1 MNLTAALVKLWLTLP
16 NWSISHFIGD
26 TTMKKNDISKAVQ
39 LTIEANRIYG
49 ATLKMARPTMNSVYA
64 IRRLHEGKL
73 YLARKQ
79 ARLAAQKQHC
89 WKLFADTIDQ
99 LYTIAAT
106 N

>member
-1 MNLTAALVKLWLTLP
+1 
-16 NWSISHFIGD
+16 
-26 TTMKKNDISKAVQ
+26 
-39 LTIEANRIYG
+39 
-49 ATLKMARPTMNSVYA
+49 MARPTMNSVYA